1 MASRTLT
8 IEVGNEF
15 IKIVELQKAKGKV
28 MVHHAISVQT
38 PPDSVEDGFV
48 RNVSQVAETIRNAMA
63 EEQIS
68 ANEVTFVLNSSR
80 VATKEVPLP
89 LVKKDKIQELVNI
102 NASDYFPVNIDDY
115 VLSYTVLEEI
125 KTKEDQKLRILVFAA
140 PEMMVQSYYD
150 LAGVLGMKV
159 KAVDYAGNSTLQ
171 LIKIQIDQK
180 PTLVIQLGMD
190 TTIASVMT
198 SNVLQLQRTIPYGES
213 LLLNAVMDSRNV
225 TTRVALELLSSAQI
239 VKDSLDKDET
249 TNSLKYLISNVNRV
263 IEYYS
268 GRNMNAPI
276 QKIVIIGDGADVLG
290 MDLLFANE
298 TSLPTERLTELKNVE
313 SYNRIKLSTS
323 TLKQFMANIGAALEP
338 IHLQPKSMDKTGK
351 KGESSAVNIL
361 PFVAGFAGLAVVA
374 AAVAIIP
381 MIRYGVK
388 KSERTDLKN
397 DIEKLEPV
405 EKVYDK
411 MYAAKDKVTDIKA
424 FNTTTINNTQATPD
438 LISYLE
444 EILPADAKIS
454 TMSVAEGVVTING
467 ICMAEYEV
475 AGFIND
481 LEKNDHIFRVTTTGY
496 TKDYETNFVK
506 FDASFYIVTD
516 EFIDTL
522 GENADVAA
530 ALIGQEAK

>member
-1 MASRTLT
+1 MKIEQNILT
-8 IEVGNEF
+8 
-15 IKIVELQKAKGKV
+15 
-28 MVHHAISVQT
+28 
-38 PPDSVEDGFV
+38 
-48 RNVSQVAETIRNAMA
+48 
-63 EEQIS
+63 
-68 ANEVTFVLNSSR
+68 
-80 VATKEVPLP
+80 
-89 LVKKDKIQELVNI
+89 
-102 NASDYFPVNIDDY
+102 
-115 VLSYTVLEEI
+115 
-125 KTKEDQKLRILVFAA
+125 VF
-140 PEMMVQSYYD
+140 
-150 LAGVLGMKV
+150 
-159 KAVDYAGNSTLQ
+159 
-171 LIKIQIDQK
+171 
-180 PTLVIQLGMD
+180 
-190 TTIASVMT
+190 
-198 SNVLQLQRTIPYGES
+198 
-213 LLLNAVMDSRNV
+213 
-225 TTRVALELLSSAQI
+225 
-239 VKDSLDKDET
+239 
-249 TNSLKYLISNVNRV
+249 NSLKYLISNVNRV

-467 ICMAEYEV
+467 INMAEYEV

-481 LEKNDHIFRVTTTGY
+481 LEKNDHIFGVTTTGY

>member
-48 RNVSQVAETIRNAMA
+48 RNVSQVAEKIRNAMA

-68 ANEVTFVLNSSR
+68 ANEVTFVINSSR

-198 SNVLQLQRTIPYGES
+198 NNVLQLQRTIPYGES

-388 KSERTDLKN
+388 KSER
-397 DIEKLEPV
+397 
-405 EKVYDK
+405 
-411 MYAAKDKVTDIKA
+411 AKDKVTDIKA

-467 ICMAEYEV
+467 INMAEYEV

>member
-1 MASRTLT
+1 
-8 IEVGNEF
+8 
-15 IKIVELQKAKGKV
+15 
-28 MVHHAISVQT
+28 
-38 PPDSVEDGFV
+38 
-48 RNVSQVAETIRNAMA
+48 
-63 EEQIS
+63 
-68 ANEVTFVLNSSR
+68 
-80 VATKEVPLP
+80 
-89 LVKKDKIQELVNI
+89 
-102 NASDYFPVNIDDY
+102 
-115 VLSYTVLEEI
+115 
-125 KTKEDQKLRILVFAA
+125 
-140 PEMMVQSYYD
+140 
-150 LAGVLGMKV
+150 
-159 KAVDYAGNSTLQ
+159 
-171 LIKIQIDQK
+171 
-180 PTLVIQLGMD
+180 
-190 TTIASVMT
+190 
-198 SNVLQLQRTIPYGES
+198 
-213 LLLNAVMDSRNV
+213 
-225 TTRVALELLSSAQI
+225 
-239 VKDSLDKDET
+239 
-249 TNSLKYLISNVNRV
+249 
-263 IEYYS
+263 
-268 GRNMNAPI
+268 
-276 QKIVIIGDGADVLG
+276 
-290 MDLLFANE
+290 
-298 TSLPTERLTELKNVE
+298 
-313 SYNRIKLSTS
+313 
-323 TLKQFMANIGAALEP
+323 MANIGAALEP

-467 ICMAEYEV
+467 INMAEYEV

-481 LEKNDHIFRVTTTGY
+481 LEKNDHIFGVTTTGY